1 MRVFVAVDIPES
13 LQAGISRLQDLLSG
27 RGLRGIRWA
36 RPSGI
41 HLTLRFCGEIPPET
55 VRLLSESL
63 APGAPMAR
71 FRTQLGQLGTFPPRG
86 RPRVLVITLSESAE
100 LQDLASWVGKRCE
113 IAGIPLESRRF
124 HPHLTLGRFRTEDN
138 PRAPQPLEIS
148 QELSREVIEVERF
161 KIYQSHLHP
170 DGSRYEALAEF
181 PLLGR
186 GAS

>member
-1 MRVFVAVDIPES
+1 MRVFVAVDIPEP
-13 LQAGISRLQDLLSG
+13 LQLGISRLQEALSG

-36 RPSGI
+36 RPAGI

-71 FRTQLGQLGTFPPRG
+71 FRTRLEQLGTFPPRG

-100 LQDLASWVGKRCE
+100 LQDLATWVGKRCE
-113 IAGIPLESRRF
+113 TAGIPRESRRF
-124 HPHLTLGRFRTEDN
+124 HPHLTLGRFRAEDH

-170 DGSRYEALAEF
+170 DGSRYQALAEF

>member
-1 MRVFVAVDIPES
+1 
-13 LQAGISRLQDLLSG
+13 
-27 RGLRGIRWA
+27 
-36 RPSGI
+36 
-41 HLTLRFCGEIPPET
+41 
-55 VRLLSESL
+55 
-63 APGAPMAR
+63 MAR
-71 FRTQLGQLGTFPPRG
+71 FSAQLGQLGTFPPRG
-86 RPRVLVITLSESAE
+86 RPRVLVITLSESAQ
-100 LQDLASWVGKRCE
+100 LQDLASWVGERCE
-113 IAGIPLESRRF
+113 IAGIPHESRRF

-170 DGSRYEALAEF
+170 DGSRYQGLAEF